1 MNERNKIQLCCKSYS
16 KSIQSLC
23 RLLKQYTLPFGY
35 AGGIF
40 RDDLWCV
47 TEMHLV
53 NSEAVIRLDTHK
65 HSIGAPEE

>member
-1 MNERNKIQLCCKSYS
+1 MRGTKFSSAANPTVKVYS
-16 KSIQSLC
+16 PYVGYESNILC
-23 RLLKQYTLPFGY
+23 RLYMT
-35 AGGIF
+35 GGIF

-53 NSEAVIRLDTHK
+53 NSEAVIRLDTRK